1 MSTSHMYIVRIW
13 HEPCVT
19 GEVWRAS
26 VTNVRTQEKL
36 YFKSPEELNR
46 FLEEAE
52 LPEKP
57 VGKNRLGR

>member
-1 MSTSHMYIVRIW
+1 MSTSRMYIVRIW

-52 LPEKP
+52 RQNQQIQKA
-57 VGKNRLGR
+57 

>member
-1 MSTSHMYIVRIW
+1 MSTSRMYIVRIW
-13 HEPCVT
+13 HEPCTT

-52 LPEKP
+52 RQNQQIQKA
-57 VGKNRLGR
+57 